1 MATPEACRQSNLSQM
16 LTRTGYDV
24 VIVCTSNE
32 TQAAYWQ
39 VRLAGGSVVPA
50 NCTVLAVDEDWEGGA
65 GNALGTFYAYQKACA
80 KGKETSGRPV
90 VHPAKKTVS
99 SPSSLE
105 RRKRLH
111 MGRTVSYT
119 PK

>member
-65 GNALGTFYAYQKACA
+65 GARR
-80 KGKETSGRPV
+80 RPLL
-90 VHPAKKTVS
+90 
-99 SPSSLE
+99 SP
-105 RRKRLH
+105 RRARRRDAVLL
-111 MGRTVSYT
+111 
-119 PK
+119 